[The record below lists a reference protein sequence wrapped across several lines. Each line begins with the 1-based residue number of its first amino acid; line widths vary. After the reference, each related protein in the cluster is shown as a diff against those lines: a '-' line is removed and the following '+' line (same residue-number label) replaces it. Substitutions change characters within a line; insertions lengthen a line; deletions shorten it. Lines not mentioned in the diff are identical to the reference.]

1 MAKTLVICYSRKG
14 QNYVNGSIV
23 DLPKGNTEICA
34 EYIKKA
40 VGADIFEIETQKA
53 YSTDYTQCTVEA
65 KEELKNNARPKLI
78 KMLDS
83 VAEYDNIVVAGP
95 CWWGTYPCAVFT
107 QLEALDFAGKMVFP
121 LMTHEGSGLS
131 GAPAALKKYCKG
143 ATVGEGLAIQ
153 GGAVAGS
160 EAKVAFW
167 AKKNL
172 E

>member
-1 MAKTLVICYSRKG
+1 MAKTLVIYYSRKG
-14 QNYVNGSIV
+14 ENYVNGSIKN
-23 DLPKGNTEICA
+23 LPKGNTEICA

-65 KEELKNNARPKLI
+65 KDELKNNARPELV

-107 QLEALDFAGKMVFP
+107 QLEALDFNGKKVFP
-121 LMTHEGSGLS
+121 LMTHEGSGIA
-131 GAPAALKKYCKG
+131 GAPAALKEYCRG
-143 ATVGEGLAIQ
+143 AVVGEGLAIQ
-153 GGAVAGS
+153 GGTVAES
-160 EAKVAFW
+160 EAKVAAW